1 MTTGIA
7 VSNSI
12 LIVQF
17 VGTLRPWSSPEASP
31 RRSLRSAFA
40 SHSDDHAST
49 ILASFPWR
57 SLWSRQRTVRAASA
71 SNSRRLTV
79 SGIVTVFLVPTAYL
93 LIHRKEVRD
102 DEIVP
107 RSGECPMHKRSLFLP
122 LWLLLCPV
130 AIHAQEIVSQQ
141 IEQLPDA
148 PQPHAQAQQRT
159 LALNSATTNS
169 SDSSARLNRR
179 NAYTATG
186 GAVGAQEQPTN
197 QRRGTARSGTKA
209 VVRET
214 RSRCFRR

>member
-17 VGTLRPWSSPEASP
+17 VGTLAPWSSLKQALAEACEV
-31 RRSLRSAFA
+31 RLRPILMTTLA
-40 SHSDDHAST
+40 T

-107 RSGECPMHKRSLFLP
+107 DLVRCPMHKRSLFLP

-148 PQPHAQAQQRT
+148 PQPT
-159 LALNSATTNS
+159 LRRS
-169 SDSSARLNRR
+169 SELWR
-179 NAYTATG
+179 
-186 GAVGAQEQPTN
+186 
-197 QRRGTARSGTKA
+197 
-209 VVRET
+209 
-214 RSRCFRR
+214 